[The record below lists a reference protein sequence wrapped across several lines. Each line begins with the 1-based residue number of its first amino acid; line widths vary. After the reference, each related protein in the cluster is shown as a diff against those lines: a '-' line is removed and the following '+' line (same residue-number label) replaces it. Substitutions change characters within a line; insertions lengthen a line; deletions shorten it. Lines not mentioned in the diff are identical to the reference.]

1 MALKWPLASVSSI
14 MVFKFT
20 SRLKV
25 FLAHIANKPKD
36 EVCQNK
42 FKVKPN
48 ALPTLPRM
56 KFNMSLQKVRA
67 IKASTTTRK
76 LTK

>member
-1 MALKWPLASVSSI
+1 MFCPVPFISEFISANMALKWPLASVSSI
-14 MVFKFT
+14 MVFEFT

-25 FLAHIANKPKD
+25 FLAHIANK
-36 EVCQNK
+36 
-42 FKVKPN
+42 
-48 ALPTLPRM
+48 PTLPRM